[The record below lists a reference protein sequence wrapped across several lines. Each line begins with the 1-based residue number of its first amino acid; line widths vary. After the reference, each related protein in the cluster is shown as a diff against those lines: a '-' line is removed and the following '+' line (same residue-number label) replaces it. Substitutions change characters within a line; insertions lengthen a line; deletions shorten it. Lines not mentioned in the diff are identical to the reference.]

1 MNIDELLKKIHA
13 LKDLRHAIGV
23 VKSADLEKANP
34 PAGAPQSA
42 APNQALPKLKAE
54 GQKAMAAVPQ
64 AQRGNWKHGGIDTQK
79 LKGAGIVSHIIKVP
93 GVNTPYHY
101 MIDVDMNKLDGKNT
115 PYSVHQVD
123 SKSGQAIES
132 HGKPHRDIAS
142 AVRAM
147 MTHASGGNWE

>member
-23 VKSADLEKANP
+23 VKSADLEKAALP
-34 PAGAPQSA
+34 PAPKSPDQTV
-42 APNQALPKLKAE
+42 PKLKQE
-54 GQKAMAAVPQ
+54 GQQAIAATPQ

-79 LKGAGIVSHIIKVP
+79 LKSAGIVSHIIKVP
-93 GVNTPYHY
+93 GVNTPHHY

-115 PYSVHQVD
+115 PYTVHKVNSQN
-123 SKSGQAIES
+123 GQAIES
-132 HGKPHRDIAS
+132 HGIPHKNIAS

-147 MTHASGGNWE
+147 MNHATNGKWE